1 MRKRKSAWGAPH
13 VPTEARWG
21 KRGIAL
27 FLSAAM
33 CLSMLPTMALADNNT
48 AATTDEYGFD
58 LSTPSGFNAN
68 DGNQPFG
75 NGAGIKGN
83 LNPTKEISIM
93 ESRGDSY
100 SSRVY
105 DFDES
110 SILKGSSGGVFSS
123 SDHYA
128 GLDGTKFSTASAMS
142 NTINKGEGSPYRYVS
157 AAAFERTG
165 TGREST
171 VAYWGATRGS
181 GNNDYRMQLNV
192 FEKNSGSFNSSSI
205 KYGGSDADGAY
216 SWMSKLNGYNAEGY
230 TAIAASDFD
239 GNGKETVVFYDPAKG
254 NLKLKSND
262 GYYSGASDVLN
273 IGNNETLKK
282 YFGKTLNEIQALGGT
297 DLQHIA
303 ENTAMVQ
310 LEAADL
316 DGKADNKN
324 ELIVTVSL
332 GNLYNESGITERGS
346 VVMVLSKNGNGSWK
360 TVWSYQFSHVYA
372 ADQPTNE
379 YDAGWHLRAAASR
392 AEDIDNDGAM
402 EIVTA
407 GVGADDNG
415 NDDNFHDEGYFAVIT
430 RYTGN
435 SYKVDTSEQ
444 THDDKTVS
452 CQSGFY
458 VKQDGDNNDQWV
470 GTNGEDLWY
479 LNPCSLGI
487 VRFDGRDTVPYIVI
501 RGQIFKYN
509 NGKLDAA
516 QIETDG
522 VNNVLKDRKI
532 INQPIV
538 GNFDGNAAG
547 REQILFTLSSGDGK
561 AVNIGGY
568 YYKPSD
574 YKSDKATGDYQ
585 STGKGPN
592 VMNDTENGLRSCR
605 WGMNAWSIAEIAL
618 AAPDIDSDGI
628 IADYQG
634 KEYAF
639 NDPQVLAVMEAPPY
653 FEDIEYSNA
662 GETAISF
669 SKGSGSSTGTSTA
682 NRIGTYVSFSQDF
695 SVGGIVDLGGFEFE
709 TAFEAEWNNS
719 IEIEQSFTM
728 TNSFSAEQAES
739 AVVLICIPVTIY
751 HYNTT
756 SADGSKSTMDI
767 TVADAPTYKTIPLSE
782 YNAAAA
788 QRGDPEIGSDI
799 IASTAGQPSTYRSTT
814 TGLKNAVTTSKGT
827 NGGWFATESGE
838 SSKSQSVAFETSQ
851 TTTKELTFNI
861 DAKGGGGLGGF
872 KFGLSGGSSSGSSA
886 NSISTEGIERSGT
899 VHDLPSGTT
908 GYSFQWQF
916 VGWETTLTTGG
927 LSYNVPVLSYLVANV
942 KQPPSKP
949 QNLEA
954 TEVTTNSVT
963 LEWESGFTTAAQYQ
977 VYRYM
982 PNNTSG
988 TKYALLGTVSGLAA
1002 DKDGKYMLTDTK
1014 VQPSTQ
1020 YQYVLKSVGTDGTST
1035 DYTEPLAVTTL
1046 ATGDKP
1052 NITKQP
1058 VNTSVRPG
1066 TDAVF
1071 TISATPTGG
1080 AGSVTYRWQSR
1091 TDGGRWTDLNRDTP
1105 TLTIEKPAKSM
1116 SGTEY
1121 RCIVSQTDLSTEK
1134 SSVVYSNTVTLTVG
1148 KADST
1153 TVLKTSGTGGSATHE
1168 TTAGETKKTVTA
1180 QYNISGKTYQKY
1192 DNAYTGDKH
1201 IESGVYGASDSTGY
1215 HYYEMTPSDLQ
1226 GPNADGVYTGTVS
1239 ATPTA
1244 LTAAADRV
1252 TLNGTAY
1259 EIGTNGFRKT
1269 QQTETINGAEYKV
1282 YTATGVAESAGTQ
1295 ETLTLYCKDGKY
1307 YRKNSDGT
1315 TIKMQAA
1322 DTISDTDTNTY
1333 HTDSLTPVYVTENG
1347 YTVLTYTTEGENP
1360 TTLTIYELNGTYYS
1374 ESNGTYTSLPLVTG
1388 LYQNTDG
1395 KLFKPGAAVTTEVKT
1410 TGNKTQVPG
1419 DEVTLTA
1426 TVNVKDGSAANNG
1439 TVTFEITNTTTGSVV
1454 RYPVSKTSGNS
1465 PVKCKWTPSEA
1476 GVYSIVA
1483 IFGGNS
1489 ETNGSRSGAVT
1500 YYAKAADDLYEISVS
1515 DCTYGDTISPSLK
1528 SVTINNGSG
1537 SASGADKSVTYAA
1550 YKDGS
1555 STAVENLESG
1565 KTLVPGTYR
1574 ITATADNKV
1583 LASKYITVSKK
1594 PITITAPTEKDGSI
1608 TFTDKDGNAGF
1619 VNDDDY
1625 KSLFKTE
1632 GMPTDNTAGVYN
1644 VSVVY
1649 DESISNFAD
1658 TQAEF
1663 FSKYTPTLKNSMV
1676 VVQADTYK
1684 VTYSNGNNGTLKGY
1698 QGDYST
1704 SFNSGANIAS
1714 GSNVIFAA
1722 TPAENYQV
1730 WKWTVKSDGQEL
1742 TKGSDYTLS
1751 DDNKTLTVSSL
1762 QKNLDVHVAFSNQFY
1777 TVSAQSDTYGS
1788 VTATANGNPLAATSV
1803 LSGTEV
1809 TFTAAPNTGYVVK
1822 QWTVTRDNGTPEIQ
1836 KNTDGTVFSGK
1847 ELKLTIT
1854 ANTEVNVTFEQT
1866 AQFTVYYSAVEQENT
1881 NKSVA
1886 LNFET
1891 IGLTDGK
1898 GEKGSTVTLT
1908 AKPSSAM
1915 GIAGWQYKT
1924 SESDTWINSSVTG
1937 LSYTIRNLQSNIWVR
1952 VLVNDSAAPTKV
1964 HFGIVD
1970 GKGNTVADGGT
1981 LTAKYAANGTEI
1993 KNDANGANC
2002 TTYST
2007 ITFTYEEP
2015 TAYEVVSWKVNGNA
2029 VKADRNGKTVTYT
2042 IDSLTTETTVNVVVR
2057 PKPTVAITPPI
2068 NDTIKVDYTLKGE
2081 TVTPKD
2087 GKYVY
2092 SGTLATVTAA
2102 PKDNNYVATDVKA
2115 VWTKGEQTGS
2125 SGTPNTG
2132 KVNGVQTLTVAEI
2145 NADTTFSAVF
2155 VEKPVVTIGT
2165 VMGGTV
2171 EVKGTADGT
2180 DGTLKAT
2187 VTRKGMS
2194 AYAVT
2199 DSKDGKLTVYRDSVV
2214 TFTAEPNTGYKTG
2227 VWQLNGKKQDSQ
2239 PELTITND
2247 IVNTTQ
2253 KVEVQFDPLG
2263 DKVTYGF
2270 QEGSVA
2276 ADKHNATLSAAFTPN
2291 IGPATDFT
2299 SGNTP
2304 NGDGSITFTVSG
2316 LDNGYKVEGWYVD
2329 GNKQSG
2335 ETGTTFTHKVTHNIG
2350 MDVQVKIVRKSYT
2363 VNFSAKNGTV
2373 TAQANNAPLAT
2384 GNSVVGDTSV
2394 TFTAMPQSATGYTF
2408 DGWTVNG
2415 EKSEETDATLT
2426 LNITENTTVSAAYTL
2441 NTVSYAVNYG
2451 VISDSEDTANGM
2463 LTAKNGTKTFDSG
2476 AKQPAGSTIVFTAQP
2491 KDGYQIKGWYTAADG
2506 TTEIADTASEQNSY
2520 TITNLTDEATVYVAF
2535 EPIPTYEI
2543 TISTTGLGHVTAT
2556 VNGTAA
2562 DITDGKLT
2570 VSRHANVVL
2579 TAVPNENQYLT
2590 GWTLDTE
2597 DKGNSSLSLELNDV
2611 TKGHIVKAAFAA
2623 SQLVTLK
2630 TICNA
2635 NGTLTAQAGYGDTL
2649 ETVDASSES
2658 GIQVEKGKKVVLTV
2672 VPTTGYMVKMWTV
2685 NGTVQDN
2692 LSNTLTIGNLS
2703 ENTEVEVAFEPL
2715 VLHSVPQSGTGY
2727 TVTVVEK
2734 IPNDYG
2740 NENQIRER
2748 GTITFTVSPE
2758 SGKYLTA
2765 LKVNGTNCLA
2775 AISNDGN
2782 ENKLTVV
2789 DNQNGSCTI
2798 TIANVTNSIALE
2810 ATSMQFRTEKTELTV
2825 PEVLK
2830 KKYADTDALKT
2841 ALQIAL
2847 RTQVDKVNASVPA
2860 TNIQYYDIK
2869 LQYTT
2874 DGGETWIDAT
2884 QEHFPASG
2892 ITVTIPYSELKSGLD
2907 SSYTY
2912 TVIHMFTTDMKGHTI
2927 GDTESITPTN
2937 GEDGI
2942 SFTVNSLS
2950 PFAIGWYKNTAPMPG
2965 GGGGGGGAVAP
2976 TTYDIVIPSALA
2988 NIVKADKTKA
2998 AAGDTVTLTVSDEG
3012 TLTVTDSNGKSVAL
3026 TDLGSGKYTFKM
3038 PSSKVNVAF
3047 AASGETKPCDGGKD
3061 CPSAPFKDVD
3071 TGKWYHVSIDYVLTH
3086 SIMNGVSGTSFAPN
3100 SNLTRGM
3107 LVQILFNLEG
3117 KPQSASASFSDV
3129 KADAWYAKAVGWA
3142 AANKVVTGYADG
3154 TFRPNA
3160 AVTREQAAA
3169 ILYRYAQSKGID
3181 VSVGEDTNILSY
3193 ADALQASE
3201 YAIPALQ
3208 WAVGA
3213 GVLNGKSGN
3222 LLAPTGTATRA
3233 EIAAIMQRWCE
3244 KIVQK

>member
-1 MRKRKSAWGAPH
+1 M
-13 VPTEARWG
+13 
-21 KRGIAL
+21 
-27 FLSAAM
+27 
-33 CLSMLPTMALADNNT
+33 
-48 AATTDEYGFD
+48 
-58 LSTPSGFNAN
+58 
-68 DGNQPFG
+68 
-75 NGAGIKGN
+75 
-83 LNPTKEISIM
+83 TKAIS
-93 ESRGDSY
+93 
-100 SSRVY
+100 
-105 DFDES
+105 
-110 SILKGSSGGVFSS
+110 L
-123 SDHYA
+123 
-128 GLDGTKFSTASAMS
+128 
-142 NTINKGEGSPYRYVS
+142 
-157 AAAFERTG
+157 
-165 TGREST
+165 
-171 VAYWGATRGS
+171 
-181 GNNDYRMQLNV
+181 
-192 FEKNSGSFNSSSI
+192 
-205 KYGGSDADGAY
+205 
-216 SWMSKLNGYNAEGY
+216 
-230 TAIAASDFD
+230 
-239 GNGKETVVFYDPAKG
+239 
-254 NLKLKSND
+254 
-262 GYYSGASDVLN
+262 
-273 IGNNETLKK
+273 
-282 YFGKTLNEIQALGGT
+282 
-297 DLQHIA
+297 
-303 ENTAMVQ
+303 
-310 LEAADL
+310 
-316 DGKADNKN
+316 
-324 ELIVTVSL
+324 
-332 GNLYNESGITERGS
+332 
-346 VVMVLSKNGNGSWK
+346 
-360 TVWSYQFSHVYA
+360 
-372 ADQPTNE
+372 
-379 YDAGWHLRAAASR
+379 
-392 AEDIDNDGAM
+392 
-402 EIVTA
+402 
-407 GVGADDNG
+407 
-415 NDDNFHDEGYFAVIT
+415 T

-458 VKQDGDNNDQWV
+458 VKQDGDNNTNWV
-470 GTNGEDLWY
+470 GEQSSY
-479 LNPCSLGI
+479 LQYMNPCSLGI
-487 VRFDGRDTVPYIVI
+487 VRFDGRGTVPYIVI

-509 NGKLDAA
+509 NGTLEAA

-522 VNNVLKDRKI
+522 LNNVLKDRTI

-574 YKSDKATGDYQ
+574 YDSNKATGSYQ
-585 STGKGPN
+585 STGKGKN

-628 IADYQG
+628 IADYTG

-653 FEDIEYSNA
+653 FEDIEYNNA

-728 TNSFSAEQAES
+728 TNSFSTEQAES
-739 AVVLICIPVTIY
+739 AVVLICIPVTIH

-756 SADGSKSTMDI
+756 SADGSRSTMDI

-788 QRGDPEIGSDI
+788 QRGDPKIGSDI

-838 SSKSQSVAFETSQ
+838 SSKSQSVEFETSQ

-886 NSISTEGIERSGT
+886 SSISTEGIERSGT
-899 VHDLPSGTT
+899 VHDLPTGTT

-954 TEVTTNSVT
+954 KEVTTNSVT

-1002 DKDGKYMLTDTK
+1002 DKDGKYTLTDTK

-1035 DYTEPLAVTTL
+1035 NYTEPLAVTTL

-1134 SSVVYSNTVTLTVG
+1134 SSVVYSDTVALTVG

-1153 TVLKTSGTGGSATHE
+1153 TVLETSGTGGNATHE
-1168 TTAGETKKTVTA
+1168 TAAGETTKTVTA

-1226 GPNADGVYTGTVS
+1226 GPNANGVYTGTFS
-1239 ATPTA
+1239 GTLTA

-1259 EIGTNGFRKT
+1259 EIGNTGFKRT
-1269 QQTETINGAEYKV
+1269 QETEEINGESYTV
-1282 YTATGVAESAGTQ
+1282 YTASGVAEPAGTQ

-1307 YRKNSDGT
+1307 YRKDSNGNPVEMTGKT
-1315 TIKMQAA
+1315 TI
-1322 DTISDTDTNTY
+1322 DGEVTNTY
-1333 HTDSLTPVYVTENG
+1333 RTDSLTPVYVTENG
-1347 YTVLTYTTEGENP
+1347 YTVLTYTPTAEGE
-1360 TTLTIYELNGTYYS
+1360 TELKIYELNGAYYS
-1374 ESNGTYTSLPLVTG
+1374 KNESTYTSLSLVTG

-1395 KLFKPGAAVTTEVKT
+1395 KLFKPGAAATTQITVSGSKKQVT
-1410 TGNKTQVPG
+1410 G
-1419 DEVTLTA
+1419 DTVTLTA
-1426 TVNVKDGSAANNG
+1426 AVSVEDSGAANNG

-1454 RYPVSKTSGNS
+1454 RYPVSKSSGNS

-1500 YYAKAADDLYEISVS
+1500 YYAKAADDLYEISIS

-1550 YKDGS
+1550 YNDGS

-1594 PITITAPTEKDGSI
+1594 PITVTAPDTRDGTI
-1608 TFTDKDGNAGF
+1608 KFENF
-1619 VNDDDY
+1619 VNDDNY
-1625 KSLFKTE
+1625 ANLFKTE
-1632 GMPTDNTAGVYN
+1632 GMPTDKTAGVYN

-1649 DESISNFAD
+1649 NEPESGNKTDFVNK
-1658 TQAEF
+1658 QAEF
-1663 FSKYTPTLKNSMV
+1663 LSKYTPTLKSSMV
-1676 VVQADTYK
+1676 LVLADTYTE
-1684 VTYSNGNNGTLKGY
+1684 TYSNGNNGTLQGY
-1698 QGDYST
+1698 QGGYST
-1704 SFNSGANIAS
+1704 SFKSGAEIAS

-1722 TPAENYQV
+1722 EPAKNYQV
-1730 WKWTVKSDGQEL
+1730 WKWTVKSDGQDL

-1777 TVSAQSDTYGS
+1777 TVSAQSGENGS
-1788 VTATANGNPLAATSV
+1788 VAAAVNGNPLAATSV

-1809 TFTAAPNTGYVVK
+1809 TFTAAPKKDYVVK

-1891 IGLTDGK
+1891 TGLTDGK
-1898 GEKGSTVTLT
+1898 GEKGSAVTLT

-1924 SESDTWINSSVTG
+1924 SESGTWTDSSVTG
-1937 LSYTIRNLQSNIWVR
+1937 LRYTIRNLQSNIWVR
-1952 VLVNDSAAPTKV
+1952 ALVNDSATPTEV
-1964 HFGIVD
+1964 NFGIVD
-1970 GKGNTVADGGT
+1970 ESGKAVAGGGK
-1981 LTAKYAANGTEI
+1981 LTAKYTANGTEI
-1993 KNDANGANC
+1993 TTGANC
-2002 TTYST
+2002 TTYSS

-2015 TAYEVVSWKVNGNA
+2015 TAYEVVNWTINGTE
-2029 VKADRNGKTVTYT
+2029 VKADRNGKIFTYT
-2042 IDSLTTETTVNVVVR
+2042 IDSLTTPTTVNMVVR
-2057 PKPTVAITPPI
+2057 AKPTVAITQPE
-2068 NDTIKVDYTLKGE
+2068 NGTISVAYTLNGK
-2081 TVTPKD
+2081 TVTPEEEN
-2087 GKYVY
+2087 GKQYVY
-2092 SGTLATVTAA
+2092 SGTKATVTAK
-2102 PKDNNYVATDVKA
+2102 PQDNNYVATDVKA

-2132 KVNGVQTLTVAEI
+2132 KANGVQQVEKVEI
-2145 NADTTFSAVF
+2145 NADTTFSATF
-2155 VEKPVVTIGT
+2155 AEKPVVTIGT
-2165 VMGGTV
+2165 VTGDTVAVKGTVNGKADTALTSGTHVDFGTDLIVTATQESGYVVGTINGSAVNEDKANGAKDKTLEKVGENTEITATFLAKPKVTISTATGGTV
-2171 EVKGTADGT
+2171 EVKGTVDGTEKTLTTGNYVDFGTSLKVTLTPDKGYEVGMMDGVLPAYTDGTGTTTDNKSYAIRNVQNDPTITPVWSAIPTTMVNWSVIDKTPDTNGGT

-2199 DSKDGKLTVYRDSVV
+2199 DSKDGTLTVYRDSVV
-2214 TFTAEPNTGYKTG
+2214 TFTATPNTGYKTG

-2239 PELTITND
+2239 PELTITNN

-2263 DKVTYGF
+2263 NQVTYGF
-2270 QEGSVA
+2270 KKGSAV

-2363 VNFSAKNGTV
+2363 VNFSATNGTV
-2373 TAQANNAPLAT
+2373 TAAAGGTTLAN
-2384 GNSVVGDTSV
+2384 GDSVVGDTSV

-2426 LNITENTTVSAAYTL
+2426 LNITENTMVSAAYTL

-2451 VISDSEDTANGM
+2451 VTSENGT

-2491 KDGYQIKGWYTAADG
+2491 KDGYQVKGWYTAADG
-2506 TTEIADTASEQNSY
+2506 TTEIADTASEQNRY

-2543 TISTTGLGHVTAT
+2543 TISTTGFGHVTAT
-2556 VNGTAA
+2556 VNGTETE
-2562 DITDGKLT
+2562 ITDGKLT

-2579 TAVPNENQYLT
+2579 TAVPDANQYLT

-2611 TKGHIVKAAFAA
+2611 TTGHTVKADFAA

-2658 GIQVEKGKKVVLTV
+2658 GIQVEKGKKVVLRVT
-2672 VPTTGYMVKMWTV
+2672 PKTDYMVEKWTV
-2685 NGTVQDN
+2685 NGTVQNN
-2692 LSNTLTIGNLS
+2692 LSNTLTIENLS
-2703 ENTEVEVAFEPL
+2703 ENTTVEVAFELL

-2727 TVTVVEK
+2727 TISDVKKT
-2734 IPNDYG
+2734 PNDYG
-2740 NENQIRER
+2740 TENQIRER

-2765 LKVNGTNCLA
+2765 LKVNDKDCLTE
-2775 AISNDGN
+2775 IRNDGN

-2789 DNQNGSCTI
+2789 NNQNGSYTI
-2798 TIANVTNSIALE
+2798 TIANVTNNIALE

-2860 TNIQYYDIK
+2860 ANIQYYDIK

-2884 QEHFPASG
+2884 KEHFPANG

-2912 TVIHMFTTDMKGHTI
+2912 TVIHMFTTDMNGHEI
-2927 GDTESITPTN
+2927 GKTESITPVN
-2937 GEDGI
+2937 GTDGI
-2942 SFTVNSLS
+2942 SFTVSSLS
-2950 PFAIGWYKNTAPMPG
+2950 PFAIGWYKNTAPAP
-2965 GGGGGGGAVAP
+2965 GGGGAVAP

-2988 NIVKADKTKA
+2988 NIIKADKTKA
-2998 AAGDTVTLTVSDEG
+2998 AAGDTVTLTVSGEG
-3012 TLTVTDSNGKSVAL
+3012 TLTVTDANGKSVAL
-3026 TDLGSGKYTFKM
+3026 TDLGSGKYAFKM

-3117 KPQSASASFSDV
+3117 KPQSASTSFSDV

-3201 YAIPALQ
+3201 YAISALQ

-3233 EIAAIMQRWCE
+3233 EIAVIMQRWCE

>member
-1 MRKRKSAWGAPH
+1 M
-13 VPTEARWG
+13 
-21 KRGIAL
+21 
-27 FLSAAM
+27 
-33 CLSMLPTMALADNNT
+33 
-48 AATTDEYGFD
+48 
-58 LSTPSGFNAN
+58 
-68 DGNQPFG
+68 
-75 NGAGIKGN
+75 
-83 LNPTKEISIM
+83 
-93 ESRGDSY
+93 
-100 SSRVY
+100 
-105 DFDES
+105 
-110 SILKGSSGGVFSS
+110 
-123 SDHYA
+123 
-128 GLDGTKFSTASAMS
+128 
-142 NTINKGEGSPYRYVS
+142 
-157 AAAFERTG
+157 
-165 TGREST
+165 
-171 VAYWGATRGS
+171 
-181 GNNDYRMQLNV
+181 
-192 FEKNSGSFNSSSI
+192 
-205 KYGGSDADGAY
+205 
-216 SWMSKLNGYNAEGY
+216 
-230 TAIAASDFD
+230 
-239 GNGKETVVFYDPAKG
+239 
-254 NLKLKSND
+254 
-262 GYYSGASDVLN
+262 
-273 IGNNETLKK
+273 
-282 YFGKTLNEIQALGGT
+282 
-297 DLQHIA
+297 
-303 ENTAMVQ
+303 
-310 LEAADL
+310 
-316 DGKADNKN
+316 
-324 ELIVTVSL
+324 
-332 GNLYNESGITERGS
+332 
-346 VVMVLSKNGNGSWK
+346 
-360 TVWSYQFSHVYA
+360 
-372 ADQPTNE
+372 
-379 YDAGWHLRAAASR
+379 
-392 AEDIDNDGAM
+392 
-402 EIVTA
+402 
-407 GVGADDNG
+407 
-415 NDDNFHDEGYFAVIT
+415 
-430 RYTGN
+430 
-435 SYKVDTSEQ
+435 
-444 THDDKTVS
+444 
-452 CQSGFY
+452 
-458 VKQDGDNNDQWV
+458 
-470 GTNGEDLWY
+470 
-479 LNPCSLGI
+479 
-487 VRFDGRDTVPYIVI
+487 
-501 RGQIFKYN
+501 
-509 NGKLDAA
+509 
-516 QIETDG
+516 
-522 VNNVLKDRKI
+522 
-532 INQPIV
+532 
-538 GNFDGNAAG
+538 
-547 REQILFTLSSGDGK
+547 
-561 AVNIGGY
+561 
-568 YYKPSD
+568 
-574 YKSDKATGDYQ
+574 
-585 STGKGPN
+585 
-592 VMNDTENGLRSCR
+592 
-605 WGMNAWSIAEIAL
+605 
-618 AAPDIDSDGI
+618 
-628 IADYQG
+628 
-634 KEYAF
+634 
-639 NDPQVLAVMEAPPY
+639 
-653 FEDIEYSNA
+653 
-662 GETAISF
+662 
-669 SKGSGSSTGTSTA
+669 
-682 NRIGTYVSFSQDF
+682 
-695 SVGGIVDLGGFEFE
+695 
-709 TAFEAEWNNS
+709 
-719 IEIEQSFTM
+719 
-728 TNSFSAEQAES
+728 
-739 AVVLICIPVTIY
+739 
-751 HYNTT
+751 
-756 SADGSKSTMDI
+756 
-767 TVADAPTYKTIPLSE
+767 
-782 YNAAAA
+782 
-788 QRGDPEIGSDI
+788 
-799 IASTAGQPSTYRSTT
+799 
-814 TGLKNAVTTSKGT
+814 
-827 NGGWFATESGE
+827 
-838 SSKSQSVAFETSQ
+838 
-851 TTTKELTFNI
+851 
-861 DAKGGGGLGGF
+861 
-872 KFGLSGGSSSGSSA
+872 
-886 NSISTEGIERSGT
+886 
-899 VHDLPSGTT
+899 
-908 GYSFQWQF
+908 
-916 VGWETTLTTGG
+916 
-927 LSYNVPVLSYLVANV
+927 LSYLVANV

-954 TEVTTNSVT
+954 KEVTTNSVT

-1035 DYTEPLAVTTL
+1035 DYTEPLVVTTP
-1046 ATGDKP
+1046 ATGDKL

-1105 TLTIEKPAKSM
+1105 TLTIQKPAKSM

-1134 SSVVYSNTVTLTVG
+1134 SSVVYSNTVKLTVG
-1148 KADST
+1148 KAGSET
-1153 TVLKTSGTGGSATHE
+1153 ALETSRTGGNATYE

-1201 IESGVYGASDSTGY
+1201 MESGVYGASDSTGY
-1215 HYYEMTPSDLQ
+1215 HYYEMTPKLNPETPS
-1226 GPNADGVYTGTVS
+1226 NDGVYTGTVD
-1239 ATPTA
+1239 TTEE
-1244 LTAAADRV
+1244 LKAAADRI
-1252 TLNGTAY
+1252 TLEGTAY
-1259 EIGTNGFRKT
+1259 EIGSSGFQKT
-1269 QQTETINGAEYKV
+1269 LKAVKIGEGEKTYTV
-1282 YTATGVAESAGTQ
+1282 YTAIGVADKAGTQ
-1295 ETLTLYCKDGKY
+1295 ETLPLYRTGDDYFYQKSDNSLVKMEGK
-1307 YRKNSDGT
+1307 
-1315 TIKMQAA
+1315 
-1322 DTISDTDTNTY
+1322 DTISDTAINTY
-1333 HTDSLTPVYVTENG
+1333 LKDSLTPVYVTEG
-1347 YTVLTYTTEGENP
+1347 DYTVLAYTPTGEANE
-1360 TTLTIYELNGTYYS
+1360 LKIYEQNGTYYS
-1374 ESNGTYTSLPLVTG
+1374 KDDNNTYTSLSLVTG

-1410 TGNKTQVPG
+1410 TGSKTQVPG
-1419 DEVTLTA
+1419 DPVTLTA
-1426 TVNVKDGSAANNG
+1426 AVSVEDSGAADNG

-1454 RYPVSKTSGNS
+1454 RYPVRKSSGNS
-1465 PVKCKWTPSEA
+1465 PVECKWTPSEA

-1537 SASGADKSVTYAA
+1537 SASGADKTVTYAA

-1555 STAVENLESG
+1555 SDKVAGWESG

-1574 ITATADNKV
+1574 ITATAEGKV

-1594 PITITAPTEKDGSI
+1594 PITITAPDTSDGAI
-1608 TFTDKDGNAGF
+1608 KFENF
-1619 VNDDDY
+1619 VNDDNY
-1625 KSLFKTE
+1625 ANLFKTE
-1632 GMPTDNTAGVYN
+1632 GMPTDKTAGVYN

-1649 DESISNFAD
+1649 NEPESGNKTDFVKK
-1658 TQAEF
+1658 QEEF
-1663 FSKYTPTLKNSMV
+1663 LSKYTPTLHNSMV
-1676 VVQADTYK
+1676 LVQADTYK
-1684 VTYSNGNNGTLKGY
+1684 VIYSNGNNGTLKGY
-1698 QGDYST
+1698 QGSYST
-1704 SFNSGANIAS
+1704 SFTSGANIAS

-1730 WKWTVKSDGQEL
+1730 WKWTVNGTEV
-1742 TKGSDYTLS
+1742 TGSTTDYTLS
-1751 DDNKTLTVSSL
+1751 ADKKTLTVSSL
-1762 QKNLDVHVAFSNQFY
+1762 QKNLDVKVEFSNQFY

-1788 VTATANGNPLAATSV
+1788 VTAAVNGNPLAATSV

-1809 TFTAAPNTGYVVK
+1809 TFTAAPKAGYVVK
-1822 QWTVTRDNGTPEIQ
+1822 QWTVKRGSGTAEIQ
-1836 KNTDGTVFSGK
+1836 KNADGTVFSGS

-1854 ANTEVNVTFEQT
+1854 ANTVVNVTFEQT
-1866 AQFTVYYSAVEQENT
+1866 AQFEVHYSAVDQEDT
-1881 NKSVA
+1881 NKEIA

-1891 IGLTDGK
+1891 TGLTDGK
-1898 GEKGSTVTLT
+1898 DEKGSAVTLT

-1924 SESDTWINSSVTG
+1924 AENGTWTDSSVTG

-1952 VLVNDSAAPTKV
+1952 ALVNDNAAATKV
-1964 HFGIVD
+1964 HFGIVSGD
-1970 GKGNTVADGGT
+1970 SGTGGGT
-1981 LTAKYAANGTEI
+1981 LTAKYT
-1993 KNDANGANC
+1993 ANGAEIQNNADC
-2002 TTYST
+2002 TTYSS

-2015 TAYEVVSWKVNGNA
+2015 TAYEVVGWKVNNEPVTA
-2029 VKADRNGKTVTYT
+2029 NRNGDSKTFTYT
-2042 IDSLTTETTVNVVVR
+2042 IDSLTTETTVNMVVR
-2057 PKPTVAITPPI
+2057 AKPIV
-2068 NDTIKVDYTLKGE
+2068 KVEQPTNGTTNNTLDVTYTLNGE
-2081 TVTPKD
+2081 TVKPETEN
-2087 GKYVY
+2087 GKQYVY
-2092 SGTLATVTAA
+2092 SGTTATVTAT
-2102 PKDNNYVATDVKA
+2102 PNTNYVVTDVKA
-2115 VWTKGEQTGS
+2115 DSGS
-2125 SGTPNTG
+2125 SISTTPNRD
-2132 KVNGVQTLTVAEI
+2132 KANGVQTLSSVTITA
-2145 NADTTFSAVF
+2145 NTTFSATF
-2155 VEKPVVTIGT
+2155 VEKPVVTIKPGENGSVEVKGT
-2165 VMGGTV
+2165 VNGKANTTLTSGTHVDFGTDLIVTATPESGYVVGTINDTAVNESKANGAKDKTLEKVGENTKITATFLAKPRVTITDVEHGTV
-2171 EVKGTADGT
+2171 EVKGTVDGTEKTLTTGNYVDFGTSLTVTLTPDKGYEVGTMDGVSPVYTDGTGTTTDNKSYTISGVDKNQTIKPAWSAIPTTTVNWSVIDKTPDTDGGT

-2187 VTRKGMS
+2187 VTRKDMS
-2194 AYAVT
+2194 DYAVT
-2199 DSKDGKLTVYRDSVV
+2199 DSKDGTLTVYRDSVV
-2214 TFTAEPNTGYKTG
+2214 TFTATPYTGYKIG
-2227 VWQLNGKKQDSQ
+2227 VWQLNGAKQDSQ
-2239 PELTITND
+2239 PELTITKD
-2247 IVNTTQ
+2247 TASPQT
-2253 KVEVQFDPLG
+2253 VEVQFDPLG
-2263 DKVTYGF
+2263 KQVTYGF
-2270 QEGSVA
+2270 QADSANA
-2276 ADKHNATLSAAFTPN
+2276 AAHKAQLTAQFKPN

-2329 GNKQSG
+2329 GSKQTG
-2335 ETGTTFTHKVTHNIG
+2335 ETGTTFTHKVTHNVG

-2363 VNFSAKNGTV
+2363 VDFSATNGTV
-2373 TAQANNAPLAT
+2373 TAQANKAPLAT
-2384 GNSVVGDTSV
+2384 GNSIVGDTSV

-2408 DGWTVNG
+2408 AGWTVNG
-2415 EKSEETDATLT
+2415 EKSEETSETLT
-2426 LNITENTTVSAAYTL
+2426 LPITKDTTVSVAYTL

-2451 VISDSEDTANGM
+2451 VTSENGT
-2463 LTAKNGTKTFDSG
+2463 LTATNGSKTFDSG

-2491 KDGYQIKGWYTAADG
+2491 KDGYQVKGWYTAAEGGSAIPD
-2506 TTEIADTASEQNSY
+2506 TTSEQNSY

-2535 EPIPTYEI
+2535 EPIPTYDI
-2543 TISTTGLGHVTAT
+2543 TLNTTGLGHITAT
-2556 VNGTAA
+2556 VNGKNT

-2570 VSRHANVVL
+2570 VSRHAKVVL

-2597 DKGNSSLSLELNDV
+2597 DKGNSSLSLELNNV
-2611 TKGHIVKAAFAA
+2611 TKGHTVKADFAA

-2649 ETVDASSES
+2649 ETIDASSES

-2685 NGTVQDN
+2685 NGTVQNN
-2692 LSNTLTIGNLS
+2692 LSNTLTIENLS

-2734 IPNDYG
+2734 TPNDYG

-2748 GTITFTVSPE
+2748 GTVTFTVSPE

-2765 LKVNGTNCLA
+2765 LKVNGTDCLA

-2789 DNQNGSCTI
+2789 NNQNGSYTI
-2798 TIANVTNSIALE
+2798 TVANVTNNIALE
-2810 ATSMQFRTEKTELTV
+2810 ATSLQFRTAKTELTV

-2830 KKYADTDALKT
+2830 EKYADTDALKT

-2860 TNIQYYDIK
+2860 ANIQYYDIK

-2884 QEHFPASG
+2884 QEHFPANG

-2950 PFAIGWYKNTAPMPG
+2950 PFAIGWYKNTAPAP
-2965 GGGGGGGAVAP
+2965 GGGGGAVTP

-2988 NIVKADKTKA
+2988 NIIKADKTKA
-2998 AAGDTVTLTVSDEG
+2998 AADDTVTLTVSGGG

-3086 SIMNGVSGTSFAPN
+3086 SMMNGVSGASFAPN

-3117 KPQSASASFSDV
+3117 KPQSASTSFSDV

-3181 VSVGEDTNILSY
+3181 VNVGEDTNILSY

>member
-1 MRKRKSAWGAPH
+1 M
-13 VPTEARWG
+13 T
-21 KRGIAL
+21 IT
-27 FLSAAM
+27 
-33 CLSMLPTMALADNNT
+33 SM
-48 AATTDEYGFD
+48 
-58 LSTPSGFNAN
+58 
-68 DGNQPFG
+68 
-75 NGAGIKGN
+75 
-83 LNPTKEISIM
+83 TKAIS
-93 ESRGDSY
+93 
-100 SSRVY
+100 
-105 DFDES
+105 
-110 SILKGSSGGVFSS
+110 L
-123 SDHYA
+123 
-128 GLDGTKFSTASAMS
+128 
-142 NTINKGEGSPYRYVS
+142 
-157 AAAFERTG
+157 
-165 TGREST
+165 
-171 VAYWGATRGS
+171 
-181 GNNDYRMQLNV
+181 
-192 FEKNSGSFNSSSI
+192 
-205 KYGGSDADGAY
+205 
-216 SWMSKLNGYNAEGY
+216 
-230 TAIAASDFD
+230 
-239 GNGKETVVFYDPAKG
+239 
-254 NLKLKSND
+254 
-262 GYYSGASDVLN
+262 
-273 IGNNETLKK
+273 
-282 YFGKTLNEIQALGGT
+282 
-297 DLQHIA
+297 
-303 ENTAMVQ
+303 
-310 LEAADL
+310 
-316 DGKADNKN
+316 
-324 ELIVTVSL
+324 
-332 GNLYNESGITERGS
+332 
-346 VVMVLSKNGNGSWK
+346 
-360 TVWSYQFSHVYA
+360 
-372 ADQPTNE
+372 
-379 YDAGWHLRAAASR
+379 
-392 AEDIDNDGAM
+392 
-402 EIVTA
+402 
-407 GVGADDNG
+407 
-415 NDDNFHDEGYFAVIT
+415 T

-458 VKQDGDNNDQWV
+458 VKQDGDNNTNWV
-470 GTNGEDLWY
+470 GEQSSY
-479 LNPCSLGI
+479 LQYMNPCSLGI
-487 VRFDGRDTVPYIVI
+487 VRFDGRGTVPYIVI

-509 NGKLDAA
+509 NGTLEAA

-522 VNNVLKDRKI
+522 LNNVLKDRTI

-574 YKSDKATGDYQ
+574 YDSNKATGSYQ
-585 STGKGPN
+585 STGKGKN

-628 IADYQG
+628 IADYTG

-653 FEDIEYSNA
+653 FEDIEYNNA

-728 TNSFSAEQAES
+728 TNSFSTEQAES
-739 AVVLICIPVTIY
+739 AVVLICIPVTIH

-756 SADGSKSTMDI
+756 SADGSRSTMDI

-788 QRGDPEIGSDI
+788 QRGDPKIGSDI

-838 SSKSQSVAFETSQ
+838 SSKSQSVEFETSQ

-886 NSISTEGIERSGT
+886 SSISTEGIERSGT
-899 VHDLPSGTT
+899 VHDLPTGTT

-954 TEVTTNSVT
+954 KEVTTNSVT

-1002 DKDGKYMLTDTK
+1002 DKDGKYTLTDTK

-1035 DYTEPLAVTTL
+1035 NYTEPLAVTTL

-1134 SSVVYSNTVTLTVG
+1134 SSVVYSDTVALTVG

-1153 TVLKTSGTGGSATHE
+1153 TVLETSGTGGNATHE
-1168 TTAGETKKTVTA
+1168 TAAGETTKTVTA

-1226 GPNADGVYTGTVS
+1226 GPNANGVYTGTFS
-1239 ATPTA
+1239 GTLTA

-1259 EIGTNGFRKT
+1259 EIGNTGFKRT
-1269 QQTETINGAEYKV
+1269 QETEEINGESYTV
-1282 YTATGVAESAGTQ
+1282 YTASGVAEPAGTQ

-1307 YRKNSDGT
+1307 YRKDSNGNPVEMTGKT
-1315 TIKMQAA
+1315 TI
-1322 DTISDTDTNTY
+1322 DGEVTNTY
-1333 HTDSLTPVYVTENG
+1333 RTDSLTPVYVTENG
-1347 YTVLTYTTEGENP
+1347 YTVLTYTPTAEGE
-1360 TTLTIYELNGTYYS
+1360 TELKIYELNGAYYS
-1374 ESNGTYTSLPLVTG
+1374 KNESTYTSLSLVTG

-1395 KLFKPGAAVTTEVKT
+1395 KLFKPGAAATTQITVSGSKKQVT
-1410 TGNKTQVPG
+1410 G
-1419 DEVTLTA
+1419 DTVTLTA
-1426 TVNVKDGSAANNG
+1426 AVSVEDSGAANNG

-1454 RYPVSKTSGNS
+1454 RYPVSKSSGNS

-1500 YYAKAADDLYEISVS
+1500 YYAKAADDLYEISIS

-1550 YKDGS
+1550 YNDGS

-1594 PITITAPTEKDGSI
+1594 PITVTAPDTRDGTI
-1608 TFTDKDGNAGF
+1608 KFENF
-1619 VNDDDY
+1619 VNDDNY
-1625 KSLFKTE
+1625 ANLFKTE
-1632 GMPTDNTAGVYN
+1632 GMPTDKTVGVYN

-1649 DESISNFAD
+1649 NEPESGNKTDFVNK
-1658 TQAEF
+1658 QAEF
-1663 FSKYTPTLKNSMV
+1663 LSKYTPTLKSSMV
-1676 VVQADTYK
+1676 LVLADTYT
-1684 VTYSNGNNGTLKGY
+1684 VTYSNGNNGTLQGY
-1698 QGDYST
+1698 QGGYST
-1704 SFNSGANIAS
+1704 SFKSGAEIAS

-1722 TPAENYQV
+1722 EPAKNYQV
-1730 WKWTVKSDGQEL
+1730 WKWTVKSDGQDL

-1777 TVSAQSDTYGS
+1777 TVSAQSGENGS
-1788 VTATANGNPLAATSV
+1788 VAAAVNGNPLAATSV

-1809 TFTAAPNTGYVVK
+1809 TFTAAPKKDYVVK

-1891 IGLTDGK
+1891 TGLTDGK
-1898 GEKGSTVTLT
+1898 GEKGSAVTLT

-1924 SESDTWINSSVTG
+1924 SESGTWTDSSVTG
-1937 LSYTIRNLQSNIWVR
+1937 LRYTIRNLQSNIWVR
-1952 VLVNDSAAPTKV
+1952 ALVNDSATPTEV
-1964 HFGIVD
+1964 NFGIVD
-1970 GKGNTVADGGT
+1970 ESGKAVAGGGK
-1981 LTAKYAANGTEI
+1981 LTAKYTANGTEI
-1993 KNDANGANC
+1993 TTGANC
-2002 TTYST
+2002 TTYSS

-2015 TAYEVVSWKVNGNA
+2015 TAYEVVNWTINGTE
-2029 VKADRNGKTVTYT
+2029 VKADRNGKIFTYT
-2042 IDSLTTETTVNVVVR
+2042 IDSLTTPTTVNMVVR
-2057 PKPTVAITPPI
+2057 AKPTVAITQPE
-2068 NDTIKVDYTLKGE
+2068 NGTISVAYTLNGK
-2081 TVTPKD
+2081 TVTPEEEN
-2087 GKYVY
+2087 GKQYVY
-2092 SGTLATVTAA
+2092 SGTKATVTAK
-2102 PKDNNYVATDVKA
+2102 PQDNNYVATDVKA

-2132 KVNGVQTLTVAEI
+2132 KANGVQQVEKVEI
-2145 NADTTFSAVF
+2145 NADTTFSATF
-2155 VEKPVVTIGT
+2155 AEKPVVTIGT
-2165 VMGGTV
+2165 VTGDTVAVKGTVNGKADTALTSGTHVDFGTDLIVTATPESGYVVGTINGSAVNEDKANGAKDKTLEKVGENTEITATFLAKPKVTISTATGGTV
-2171 EVKGTADGT
+2171 EVKGTVDGTEKTLTTGNYVDFGTSLKVTLTPDKGYEVGMMDGVLPAYTDGTGTTTDNKSYAIRNVQNDPTITPVWSAIPTTMVNWSVIDKTPDTNGGT

-2199 DSKDGKLTVYRDSVV
+2199 DSKDGTLTVYRDSVV
-2214 TFTAEPNTGYKTG
+2214 TFTATPNTGYKTG

-2239 PELTITND
+2239 PELTITNN

-2263 DKVTYGF
+2263 NQVTYGF
-2270 QEGSVA
+2270 KKGSAV

-2363 VNFSAKNGTV
+2363 VNFSATNGTV
-2373 TAQANNAPLAT
+2373 TAAAGGTTLAN
-2384 GNSVVGDTSV
+2384 GDSVVGDTSV

-2426 LNITENTTVSAAYTL
+2426 LNITENTMVSAAYTL

-2451 VISDSEDTANGM
+2451 VTSENGT

-2491 KDGYQIKGWYTAADG
+2491 KDGYQVKGWYTAADG
-2506 TTEIADTASEQNSY
+2506 TTEIADTASEQNRY

-2543 TISTTGLGHVTAT
+2543 TISTTGFGHVTAT
-2556 VNGTAA
+2556 VNGTETE
-2562 DITDGKLT
+2562 ITDGKLT

-2579 TAVPNENQYLT
+2579 TAVPDANQYLT

-2611 TKGHIVKAAFAA
+2611 TTGHTVKADFAA

-2658 GIQVEKGKKVVLTV
+2658 GIQVEKGKKVVLRVT
-2672 VPTTGYMVKMWTV
+2672 PKTDYMVEKWTV
-2685 NGTVQDN
+2685 NGTVQNN
-2692 LSNTLTIGNLS
+2692 LSNTLTIENLS
-2703 ENTEVEVAFEPL
+2703 ENTTVEVAFELL

-2727 TVTVVEK
+2727 TISDVKKT
-2734 IPNDYG
+2734 PNDYG
-2740 NENQIRER
+2740 TENQIRER

-2765 LKVNGTNCLA
+2765 LKVNDKDCLTE
-2775 AISNDGN
+2775 IRNDGN

-2789 DNQNGSCTI
+2789 NNQNGSYTI
-2798 TIANVTNSIALE
+2798 TIANVTNNIALE

-2860 TNIQYYDIK
+2860 ANIQYYDIK

-2884 QEHFPASG
+2884 KEHFPANG

-2912 TVIHMFTTDMKGHTI
+2912 TVIHMFTTDMNGHEI
-2927 GDTESITPTN
+2927 GKTESITPVN
-2937 GEDGI
+2937 GTDGI
-2942 SFTVNSLS
+2942 SFTVSSLS
-2950 PFAIGWYKNTAPMPG
+2950 PFAIGWYKNTAPAP
-2965 GGGGGGGAVAP
+2965 GGGGAVAP

-2998 AAGDTVTLTVSDEG
+2998 ATGDTVTLTVSGEG
-3012 TLTVTDSNGKSVAL
+3012 TLTVTDANGKSVAL
-3026 TDLGSGKYTFKM
+3026 TDLGSGKYAFKM

-3086 SIMNGVSGTSFAPN
+3086 SMMNGVSGTSFAPN

>member
-1 MRKRKSAWGAPH
+1 M
-13 VPTEARWG
+13 T
-21 KRGIAL
+21 IT
-27 FLSAAM
+27 
-33 CLSMLPTMALADNNT
+33 SM
-48 AATTDEYGFD
+48 
-58 LSTPSGFNAN
+58 
-68 DGNQPFG
+68 
-75 NGAGIKGN
+75 
-83 LNPTKEISIM
+83 TKAIS
-93 ESRGDSY
+93 
-100 SSRVY
+100 
-105 DFDES
+105 
-110 SILKGSSGGVFSS
+110 L
-123 SDHYA
+123 
-128 GLDGTKFSTASAMS
+128 
-142 NTINKGEGSPYRYVS
+142 
-157 AAAFERTG
+157 
-165 TGREST
+165 
-171 VAYWGATRGS
+171 
-181 GNNDYRMQLNV
+181 
-192 FEKNSGSFNSSSI
+192 
-205 KYGGSDADGAY
+205 
-216 SWMSKLNGYNAEGY
+216 
-230 TAIAASDFD
+230 
-239 GNGKETVVFYDPAKG
+239 
-254 NLKLKSND
+254 
-262 GYYSGASDVLN
+262 
-273 IGNNETLKK
+273 
-282 YFGKTLNEIQALGGT
+282 
-297 DLQHIA
+297 
-303 ENTAMVQ
+303 
-310 LEAADL
+310 
-316 DGKADNKN
+316 
-324 ELIVTVSL
+324 
-332 GNLYNESGITERGS
+332 
-346 VVMVLSKNGNGSWK
+346 
-360 TVWSYQFSHVYA
+360 
-372 ADQPTNE
+372 
-379 YDAGWHLRAAASR
+379 
-392 AEDIDNDGAM
+392 
-402 EIVTA
+402 
-407 GVGADDNG
+407 
-415 NDDNFHDEGYFAVIT
+415 T

-458 VKQDGDNNDQWV
+458 VKQDGDNNTNWV
-470 GTNGEDLWY
+470 GEQSSY
-479 LNPCSLGI
+479 LQYMNPCSLGI
-487 VRFDGRDTVPYIVI
+487 VRFDGRGTVPYIVI

-509 NGKLDAA
+509 NGTLEAA

-522 VNNVLKDRKI
+522 LNNVLKDRTI

-574 YKSDKATGDYQ
+574 YDSNKATGSYQ
-585 STGKGPN
+585 STGKGKN

-628 IADYQG
+628 IADYTG

-653 FEDIEYSNA
+653 FEDIEYNNA

-728 TNSFSAEQAES
+728 TNSFSTEQAES
-739 AVVLICIPVTIY
+739 AVVLICIPVTIH

-756 SADGSKSTMDI
+756 SADGSRSTMDI

-788 QRGDPEIGSDI
+788 QRGDPKIGSDI

-838 SSKSQSVAFETSQ
+838 SSKSQSVEFETSQ

-886 NSISTEGIERSGT
+886 SSISTEGIERSGT
-899 VHDLPSGTT
+899 VHDLPTGTT

-954 TEVTTNSVT
+954 KEVTTNSVT

-1002 DKDGKYMLTDTK
+1002 DKDGKYTLTDTK

-1035 DYTEPLAVTTL
+1035 NYTEPLAVTTL

-1134 SSVVYSNTVTLTVG
+1134 SSVVYSDTVALTVG

-1153 TVLKTSGTGGSATHE
+1153 TVLETSGTGGNATHE
-1168 TTAGETKKTVTA
+1168 TAAGETTKTVTA

-1226 GPNADGVYTGTVS
+1226 GPNANGVYTGTFS
-1239 ATPTA
+1239 GTLTA

-1259 EIGTNGFRKT
+1259 EIGNTGFKRT
-1269 QQTETINGAEYKV
+1269 QETEEINGESYTV
-1282 YTATGVAESAGTQ
+1282 YTASGVAEPAGTQ

-1307 YRKNSDGT
+1307 YRKDSNGNPVEMTGKT
-1315 TIKMQAA
+1315 TI
-1322 DTISDTDTNTY
+1322 DGEVTNTY
-1333 HTDSLTPVYVTENG
+1333 RTDSLTPVYVTENG
-1347 YTVLTYTTEGENP
+1347 YTVLTYTPTAEGE
-1360 TTLTIYELNGTYYS
+1360 TELKIYELNGAYYS
-1374 ESNGTYTSLPLVTG
+1374 KNESTYTSLSLVTG

-1395 KLFKPGAAVTTEVKT
+1395 KLFKPGAAATTQITVSGSKKQVT
-1410 TGNKTQVPG
+1410 G
-1419 DEVTLTA
+1419 DTVTLTA
-1426 TVNVKDGSAANNG
+1426 AVSVEDSGAANNG

-1454 RYPVSKTSGNS
+1454 RYPVSKSSGNS

-1500 YYAKAADDLYEISVS
+1500 YYAKAADDLYEISIS

-1550 YKDGS
+1550 YNDGS

-1594 PITITAPTEKDGSI
+1594 PITVTAPDTRDGTI
-1608 TFTDKDGNAGF
+1608 KFENF
-1619 VNDDDY
+1619 VNDDNY
-1625 KSLFKTE
+1625 ANLFKTE
-1632 GMPTDNTAGVYN
+1632 GMPTDKTAGVYN

-1649 DESISNFAD
+1649 NEPESGNKTDFVNK
-1658 TQAEF
+1658 QAEF
-1663 FSKYTPTLKNSMV
+1663 LSKYTPTLKSSMV
-1676 VVQADTYK
+1676 LVLADTYT
-1684 VTYSNGNNGTLKGY
+1684 VTYSNGNNGTLQGY
-1698 QGDYST
+1698 QGGYST
-1704 SFNSGANIAS
+1704 SFKSGAEIAS

-1722 TPAENYQV
+1722 EPAKNYQV
-1730 WKWTVKSDGQEL
+1730 WKWTVKSDGQDL

-1777 TVSAQSDTYGS
+1777 TVSAQSGENGS
-1788 VTATANGNPLAATSV
+1788 VAAAVNGNPLAATSV

-1809 TFTAAPNTGYVVK
+1809 TFTAAPKKDYVVK

-1891 IGLTDGK
+1891 TGLTDGK
-1898 GEKGSTVTLT
+1898 GEKGSAVTLT

-1924 SESDTWINSSVTG
+1924 SESGTWTDSSVTG
-1937 LSYTIRNLQSNIWVR
+1937 LRYTIRNLQSNIWVR
-1952 VLVNDSAAPTKV
+1952 ALVNDSATPTEV
-1964 HFGIVD
+1964 NFGIVD
-1970 GKGNTVADGGT
+1970 ESGKAVAGGGK
-1981 LTAKYAANGTEI
+1981 LTAKYTANGTEI
-1993 KNDANGANC
+1993 TTGANC
-2002 TTYST
+2002 TTYSS

-2015 TAYEVVSWKVNGNA
+2015 TAYEVVNWTINGTE
-2029 VKADRNGKTVTYT
+2029 VKADRNGKIFTYT
-2042 IDSLTTETTVNVVVR
+2042 IDSLTTPTTVNMVVR
-2057 PKPTVAITPPI
+2057 AKPTVAITQPE
-2068 NDTIKVDYTLKGE
+2068 NGTISVAYTLNGK
-2081 TVTPKD
+2081 TVTPEEEN
-2087 GKYVY
+2087 GKQYVY
-2092 SGTLATVTAA
+2092 SGTKATVTAK
-2102 PKDNNYVATDVKA
+2102 PQDNNYVATDVKA

-2132 KVNGVQTLTVAEI
+2132 KANGVQQVEKVEI
-2145 NADTTFSAVF
+2145 NADTTFSATF
-2155 VEKPVVTIGT
+2155 AEKPVVTIGT
-2165 VMGGTV
+2165 VTGDTVAVKGTVNGKADTALTSGTHVDFGTDLIVTATPESGYVVGTINGSAVNEDKANGAKDKTLEKVGENTEITATFLAKPKVTISTATGGTV
-2171 EVKGTADGT
+2171 EVKGTVDGTEKTLTTGNYVDFGTSLKVTLTPDKGYEVGMMDGVLPAYTDGTGTTTDNKSYAIRNVQNDPTITPVWSAIPTTMVNWSVIDKTPDTNGGT

-2199 DSKDGKLTVYRDSVV
+2199 DSKDGTLTVYRDSVV
-2214 TFTAEPNTGYKTG
+2214 TFTATPNTGYKTG

-2239 PELTITND
+2239 PELTITNN

-2263 DKVTYGF
+2263 NQVTYGF
-2270 QEGSVA
+2270 KKGSAV

-2363 VNFSAKNGTV
+2363 VNFSATNGTV
-2373 TAQANNAPLAT
+2373 TAAAGGTTLAN
-2384 GNSVVGDTSV
+2384 GDSVVGDTSV

-2426 LNITENTTVSAAYTL
+2426 LNITENTMVSAAYTL

-2451 VISDSEDTANGM
+2451 VTSENGT

-2491 KDGYQIKGWYTAADG
+2491 KDGYQVKGWYTAADG
-2506 TTEIADTASEQNSY
+2506 TTEIADTASEQNRY

-2543 TISTTGLGHVTAT
+2543 TISTTGFGHVTAT
-2556 VNGTAA
+2556 VNGTETE
-2562 DITDGKLT
+2562 ITDGKLT

-2579 TAVPNENQYLT
+2579 TAVPDANQYLT

-2611 TKGHIVKAAFAA
+2611 TTGHTVKADFAA

-2658 GIQVEKGKKVVLTV
+2658 GIQVEKGKKVVLRVT
-2672 VPTTGYMVKMWTV
+2672 PKTDYMVEKWTV
-2685 NGTVQDN
+2685 NGTVQNN
-2692 LSNTLTIGNLS
+2692 LSNTLTIENLS
-2703 ENTEVEVAFEPL
+2703 ENTTVEVAFELL

-2727 TVTVVEK
+2727 TISDVKKT
-2734 IPNDYG
+2734 PNDYG
-2740 NENQIRER
+2740 TENQIRER

-2765 LKVNGTNCLA
+2765 LKVNDKDCLTE
-2775 AISNDGN
+2775 IRNDGN

-2789 DNQNGSCTI
+2789 NNQNGSYTI
-2798 TIANVTNSIALE
+2798 TIANVTNNIALE

-2860 TNIQYYDIK
+2860 ANIQYYDIK

-2884 QEHFPASG
+2884 KEHFPANG

-2912 TVIHMFTTDMKGHTI
+2912 TVIHMFTTDMNGHEI
-2927 GDTESITPTN
+2927 GKTESITPVN
-2937 GEDGI
+2937 GTDGI
-2942 SFTVNSLS
+2942 SFTVSSLS
-2950 PFAIGWYKNTAPMPG
+2950 PFAIGWYKNTAPAP
-2965 GGGGGGGAVAP
+2965 GGGGAVAP

-2988 NIVKADKTKA
+2988 NIIKADKTKA
-2998 AAGDTVTLTVSDEG
+2998 AAGDTVTLTVSGEG
-3012 TLTVTDSNGKSVAL
+3012 TLTVTDANGKSVAL
-3026 TDLGSGKYTFKM
+3026 TDLGSGKYAFKM

-3117 KPQSASASFSDV
+3117 KPQSASTSFSDV

-3201 YAIPALQ
+3201 YAISALQ

-3233 EIAAIMQRWCE
+3233 EIAVIMQRWCE

>member
-13 VPTEARWG
+13 VPTETRWG

-33 CLSMLPTMALADNNT
+33 CLSMLPTMALAGNNT

-58 LSTPSGFNAN
+58 LSTPSSFHAN

-123 SDHYA
+123 TDHYA

-142 NTINKGEGSPYRYVS
+142 KKIEAPGGSPYRYVS
-157 AAAFERTG
+157 AAAFDRTG
-165 TGREST
+165 SGREST

-192 FEKNSGSFNSSSI
+192 FEGNSGSFNSSSV
-205 KYGGSDADGAY
+205 KYPGSDTSNAY
-216 SWMSKLNGYNAEGY
+216 SWMSKLNDYNAEGY
-230 TAIAASDFD
+230 TAIAAGDFD
-239 GNGKETVVFYDPAKG
+239 GNGKETVVFYAPAKG
-254 NLKLKSND
+254 NLMLKSND
-262 GYYSGASDVLN
+262 GYYQDGKDVLD
-273 IGNNETLKK
+273 IGNDETLKK
-282 YFGKTLNEIQALGGT
+282 YFGKTLNEIQTLGGT
-297 DLQHIA
+297 DLDKIA
-303 ENTAMVQ
+303 DNTAMVH

-316 DGKADNKN
+316 DSKADNKD
-324 ELIVTVSL
+324 ELIVTISL
-332 GNLYNESGITERGS
+332 GNLYGESGIKELGS
-346 VVMVLSKNGNGSWK
+346 VVMVLSKDSNSSWK

-392 AEDIDNDGAM
+392 AEDIDNDGAI

-407 GVGADDNG
+407 GVGADDND

-444 THDDKTVS
+444 THDKKTVS
-452 CQSGFY
+452 CQSGIY
-458 VKQDGDNNDQWV
+458 VKQNGDNNDQWV
-470 GTNGEDLWY
+470 GTNGSDLWY
-479 LNPCSLGI
+479 MNPCSLGI
-487 VRFDGRDTVPYIVI
+487 VRFDGRGTVPYIVI

-509 NGKLDAA
+509 NGTLEAA

-522 VNNVLKDRKI
+522 LNNVLKDRTI

-547 REQILFTLSSGDGK
+547 REQILFTVSSGDGG

-568 YYKPSD
+568 YYKPTD
-574 YKSDKATGDYQ
+574 YDSSKATGSYQ
-585 STGKGPN
+585 STGKGKN

-618 AAPDIDSDGI
+618 TAPDIDSDGI

-653 FEDIEYSNA
+653 FEDIEYNNA

-728 TNSFSAEQAES
+728 TNSFSTEQAES

-756 SADGSKSTMDI
+756 SADGSRSTMDI

-788 QRGDPEIGSDI
+788 QHGDPEIGSDI

-886 NSISTEGIERSGT
+886 SSISTEGIERSGT
-899 VHDLPSGTT
+899 VHDLPTGTT

-942 KQPPSKP
+942 KQPPSKS

-954 TEVTTNSVT
+954 KEVTTNSVT

-1002 DKDGKYMLTDTK
+1002 QEGKYTLTDTK

-1134 SSVVYSNTVTLTVG
+1134 SSVVYSDTVTLTVG
-1148 KADST
+1148 KADSET
-1153 TVLKTSGTGGSATHE
+1153 ELKTSGTGGSATHE
-1168 TTAGETKKTVTA
+1168 TTAGEAAKTVTA

-1201 IESGVYGASDSTGY
+1201 IESGVYGTSDSTGY

-1226 GPNADGVYTGTVS
+1226 GPNANGVYTGTFS
-1239 ATPTA
+1239 GTLTA

-1259 EIGTNGFRKT
+1259 EIGNTGFKRT
-1269 QQTETINGAEYKV
+1269 QETEEINGESYTV
-1282 YTATGVAESAGTQ
+1282 YTASGVADKAGTQ
-1295 ETLTLYCKDGKY
+1295 ETLTLYRKDGTY
-1307 YRKNSDGT
+1307 YRKDGDT
-1315 TIKMQAA
+1315 PVAMAGKT
-1322 DTISDTDTNTY
+1322 TISDTDTNTY
-1333 HTDSLTPVYVTENG
+1333 RTDSLTPVYVTENG
-1347 YTVLTYTTEGENP
+1347 YTVLTYTTESETP
-1360 TTLTIYELNGTYYS
+1360 TTLTIYELRGTYYS
-1374 ESNGTYTSLPLVTG
+1374 KNGDTYTSLSLVTG

-1454 RYPVSKTSGNS
+1454 RYPVSKSSGNS
-1465 PVKCKWTPSEA
+1465 PVECKWTPSEA

-1537 SASGADKSVTYAA
+1537 SASGADKTVTYAA

-1555 STAVENLESG
+1555 SAVTNWESG

-1574 ITATADNKV
+1574 ITAAAEGKV

-1594 PITITAPTEKDGSI
+1594 PITVTAPDTRDGTI
-1608 TFTDKDGNAGF
+1608 KFENF
-1619 VNDDDY
+1619 VNDDNY
-1625 KSLFKTE
+1625 ANLFKTE
-1632 GMPTDNTAGVYN
+1632 GMPTDKTAGVYN

-1649 DESISNFAD
+1649 NEPESGNKTDFVNK
-1658 TQAEF
+1658 QVEF
-1663 FSKYTPTLKNSMV
+1663 LSKYTPTLHNSMV
-1676 VVQADTYK
+1676 LVQADAYK
-1684 VTYSNGNNGTLKGY
+1684 VTYSNGNNGTLQGY
-1698 QGDYST
+1698 QGGYST
-1704 SFNSGANIAS
+1704 SFKSGAEIAS

-1730 WKWTVKSDGQEL
+1730 WKWTVKSDGQDL

-1762 QKNLDVHVAFSNQFY
+1762 QKNLDVHVEFSNQFY
-1777 TVSAQSDTYGS
+1777 TVSAQSGENGS
-1788 VTATANGNPLAATSV
+1788 VAAAVNGNPLAATSV

-1809 TFTAAPNTGYVVK
+1809 TFTAAPKAGYVVK
-1822 QWTVTRDNGTPEIQ
+1822 QWTVKRGSGTAEIQ
-1836 KNTDGTVFSGK
+1836 KNTDGTVFSGS

-1854 ANTEVNVTFEQT
+1854 ANTVVNVTFEQT
-1866 AQFTVYYSAVEQENT
+1866 AQFEVHYSAVDQEDT
-1881 NKSVA
+1881 NKEIA

-1891 IGLTDGK
+1891 TGLTDGK
-1898 GEKGSTVTLT
+1898 DEKGSAVTLT

-1924 SESDTWINSSVTG
+1924 AESGTWINSSVTG
-1937 LSYTIRNLQSNIWVR
+1937 LRYTIRNLQSNIWVR
-1952 VLVNDSAAPTKV
+1952 ALVNDNATPTV
-1964 HFGIVD
+1964 VNFGVVD
-1970 GKGNTVADGGT
+1970 ENGHTVEGGK
-1981 LTAKYAANGTEI
+1981 LTAKYTANGAEI
-1993 KNDANGANC
+1993 ATGANC
-2002 TTYST
+2002 TTYSS

-2015 TAYEVVSWKVNGNA
+2015 TAYEVVKWQVN
-2029 VKADRNGKTVTYT
+2029 KADVTAVRNGKTFTYT
-2042 IDSLTTETTVNVVVR
+2042 IDSLTTPTTVNMVVR
-2057 PKPTVAITPPI
+2057 AKPTVAITQPE
-2068 NDTIKVDYTLKGE
+2068 NGTISVAYTLIGK
-2081 TVTPKD
+2081 TVTPESGYVVGTINGSAVNEDKANGAKD
-2087 GKYVY
+2087 K
-2092 SGTLATVTAA
+2092 TLEKVGENTEITATFLAKPKVTISTAA
-2102 PKDNNYVATDVKA
+2102 
-2115 VWTKGEQTGS
+2115 
-2125 SGTPNTG
+2125 
-2132 KVNGVQTLTVAEI
+2132 
-2145 NADTTFSAVF
+2145 
-2155 VEKPVVTIGT
+2155 
-2165 VMGGTV
+2165 GGTV
-2171 EVKGTADGT
+2171 EVKGTEKTLTTGNYVDFGTSLTVTLTPDKDYEVGSMDGVTPAYTDGTGTTTDNKSYAISNVQNDQTITPVWSAIPTTTVNWSVIDKTPDTNGGT

-2199 DSKDGKLTVYRDSVV
+2199 DSKDGTLTVYRDSVV

-2263 DKVTYGF
+2263 KQVTYGF
-2270 QEGSVA
+2270 QADSADA
-2276 ADKHNATLSAAFTPN
+2276 AAHKAQLTAQFTPN

-2299 SGNTP
+2299 SGTTP

-2363 VNFSAKNGTV
+2363 VDFSATNGTV
-2373 TAQANNAPLAT
+2373 TATAGGMTLAN
-2384 GNSVVGDTSV
+2384 GDSVVGDTSV
-2394 TFTAMPQSATGYTF
+2394 TFTAAPQSATGYTF
-2408 DGWTVNG
+2408 AGWTVNG
-2415 EKSEETDATLT
+2415 EKSEETGETLT
-2426 LNITENTTVSAAYTL
+2426 LPITKDTTVSAAYTL
-2441 NTVSYAVNYG
+2441 NTVSYAANYG
-2451 VISDSEDTANGM
+2451 VISDSEDTANGT

-2476 AKQPAGSTIVFTAQP
+2476 AEQPAGSTIVFTAQP
-2491 KDGYQIKGWYTAADG
+2491 EDGYQVKGWYTAADG
-2506 TTEIADTASEQNSY
+2506 TTAITGTASEQNSY

-2535 EPIPTYEI
+2535 EPIPTYDI
-2543 TISTTGLGHVTAT
+2543 TISTTGFGHVTAA
-2556 VNGTAA
+2556 VNGTETE
-2562 DITDGKLT
+2562 ITDGKLT

-2579 TAVPNENQYLT
+2579 TAVPDENQYLT

-2597 DKGNSSLSLELNDV
+2597 DKGNSSLSLTLDNV
-2611 TKGHIVKAAFAA
+2611 TEGHAVAADFAA

-2649 ETVDASSES
+2649 ETIDASSES
-2658 GIQVEKGKKVVLTV
+2658 GIQVEKGKKVVLRVT
-2672 VPTTGYMVKMWTV
+2672 PKTDYMVEKWTV

-2692 LSNTLTIGNLS
+2692 LSNTLTIENLS

-2727 TVTVVEK
+2727 TISDVKKT
-2734 IPNDYG
+2734 PNDYG
-2740 NENQIRER
+2740 TENQIRER
-2748 GTITFTVSPE
+2748 GTVTFTVSPE

-2765 LKVNGTNCLA
+2765 LKVNDKDCLTE
-2775 AISNDGN
+2775 IRNDGN

-2789 DNQNGSCTI
+2789 NNQNGSYTI
-2798 TIANVTNSIALE
+2798 TVVNVTNNIALE

-2830 KKYADTDALKT
+2830 EKYHDTDALKT

-2884 QEHFPASG
+2884 KEHFPAGG

-2907 SSYTY
+2907 RNYTY
-2912 TVIHMFTTDMKGHTI
+2912 TVIHMFTTDMNGHKI
-2927 GDTESITPTN
+2927 GDTESIRPTR
-2937 GEDGI
+2937 GENGI

-2950 PFAIGWYKNTAPMPG
+2950 PFAIGWYKNTAPVA
-2965 GGGGGGGAVAP
+2965 AVAP
-2976 TTYDIVIPSALA
+2976 V
-2988 NIVKADKTKA
+2988 A
-2998 AAGDTVTLTVSDEG
+2998 AAVPPRRPLTISLSHLHWR
-3012 TLTVTDSNGKSVAL
+3012 T
-3026 TDLGSGKYTFKM
+3026 
-3038 PSSKVNVAF
+3038 SSRR
-3047 AASGETKPCDGGKD
+3047 
-3061 CPSAPFKDVD
+3061 
-3071 TGKWYHVSIDYVLTH
+3071 IRL
-3086 SIMNGVSGTSFAPN
+3086 
-3100 SNLTRGM
+3100 R
-3107 LVQILFNLEG
+3107 
-3117 KPQSASASFSDV
+3117 
-3129 KADAWYAKAVGWA
+3129 
-3142 AANKVVTGYADG
+3142 
-3154 TFRPNA
+3154 R
-3160 AVTREQAAA
+3160 RQA
-3169 ILYRYAQSKGID
+3169 
-3181 VSVGEDTNILSY
+3181 T
-3193 ADALQASE
+3193 
-3201 YAIPALQ
+3201 P
-3208 WAVGA
+3208 
-3213 GVLNGKSGN
+3213 
-3222 LLAPTGTATRA
+3222 
-3233 EIAAIMQRWCE
+3233 
-3244 KIVQK
+3244 

>member
-1 MRKRKSAWGAPH
+1 M
-13 VPTEARWG
+13 
-21 KRGIAL
+21 
-27 FLSAAM
+27 
-33 CLSMLPTMALADNNT
+33 
-48 AATTDEYGFD
+48 
-58 LSTPSGFNAN
+58 
-68 DGNQPFG
+68 
-75 NGAGIKGN
+75 
-83 LNPTKEISIM
+83 TKAIS
-93 ESRGDSY
+93 
-100 SSRVY
+100 
-105 DFDES
+105 
-110 SILKGSSGGVFSS
+110 L
-123 SDHYA
+123 
-128 GLDGTKFSTASAMS
+128 
-142 NTINKGEGSPYRYVS
+142 
-157 AAAFERTG
+157 
-165 TGREST
+165 
-171 VAYWGATRGS
+171 
-181 GNNDYRMQLNV
+181 
-192 FEKNSGSFNSSSI
+192 
-205 KYGGSDADGAY
+205 
-216 SWMSKLNGYNAEGY
+216 
-230 TAIAASDFD
+230 
-239 GNGKETVVFYDPAKG
+239 
-254 NLKLKSND
+254 
-262 GYYSGASDVLN
+262 
-273 IGNNETLKK
+273 
-282 YFGKTLNEIQALGGT
+282 
-297 DLQHIA
+297 
-303 ENTAMVQ
+303 
-310 LEAADL
+310 
-316 DGKADNKN
+316 
-324 ELIVTVSL
+324 
-332 GNLYNESGITERGS
+332 
-346 VVMVLSKNGNGSWK
+346 
-360 TVWSYQFSHVYA
+360 
-372 ADQPTNE
+372 
-379 YDAGWHLRAAASR
+379 
-392 AEDIDNDGAM
+392 
-402 EIVTA
+402 
-407 GVGADDNG
+407 
-415 NDDNFHDEGYFAVIT
+415 T

-458 VKQDGDNNDQWV
+458 VKQDGDNNTNWV
-470 GTNGEDLWY
+470 GEQSSY
-479 LNPCSLGI
+479 LQYMNPCSLGI
-487 VRFDGRDTVPYIVI
+487 VRFDGRGTVPYIVI

-509 NGKLDAA
+509 NGTLEAA

-522 VNNVLKDRKI
+522 LNNVLKDRTI

-574 YKSDKATGDYQ
+574 YDSNKATGSYQ
-585 STGKGPN
+585 STGKGKN

-628 IADYQG
+628 IADYTG

-653 FEDIEYSNA
+653 FEDIEYNNA

-728 TNSFSAEQAES
+728 TNSFSTEQAES
-739 AVVLICIPVTIY
+739 AVVLICIPVTIH

-756 SADGSKSTMDI
+756 SADGSRSTMDI

-788 QRGDPEIGSDI
+788 QRGDPKIGSDI

-838 SSKSQSVAFETSQ
+838 SSKSQSVEFETSQ

-886 NSISTEGIERSGT
+886 SSISTEGIERSGT
-899 VHDLPSGTT
+899 VHDLPTGTT

-954 TEVTTNSVT
+954 KEVTTNSVT

-1002 DKDGKYMLTDTK
+1002 DKDGKYTLTDTK

-1035 DYTEPLAVTTL
+1035 NYTEPLAVTTL

-1134 SSVVYSNTVTLTVG
+1134 SSVVYSDTVALTVG

-1153 TVLKTSGTGGSATHE
+1153 TVLETSGTGGNATHE
-1168 TTAGETKKTVTA
+1168 TAAGETTKTVTA

-1226 GPNADGVYTGTVS
+1226 GPNANGVYTGTFS
-1239 ATPTA
+1239 GTLTA

-1259 EIGTNGFRKT
+1259 EIGNTGFKRT
-1269 QQTETINGAEYKV
+1269 QETEEINGESYTV
-1282 YTATGVAESAGTQ
+1282 YTASGVAEPAGTQ

-1307 YRKNSDGT
+1307 YRKDSNGNPVEMTGKT
-1315 TIKMQAA
+1315 TI
-1322 DTISDTDTNTY
+1322 DGEVTNTY
-1333 HTDSLTPVYVTENG
+1333 RTDSLTPVYVTENG
-1347 YTVLTYTTEGENP
+1347 YTVLTYTPTAEGE
-1360 TTLTIYELNGTYYS
+1360 TELKIYELNGAYYS
-1374 ESNGTYTSLPLVTG
+1374 KNESTYTSLSLVTG

-1395 KLFKPGAAVTTEVKT
+1395 KLFKPGAAATTQITVSGSKKQVT
-1410 TGNKTQVPG
+1410 G
-1419 DEVTLTA
+1419 DTVTLTA
-1426 TVNVKDGSAANNG
+1426 AVSVEDSGAANNG

-1454 RYPVSKTSGNS
+1454 RYPVSKSSGNS

-1500 YYAKAADDLYEISVS
+1500 YYAKAADDLYEISIS

-1550 YKDGS
+1550 YNDGS

-1594 PITITAPTEKDGSI
+1594 PITVTAPDTRDGTI
-1608 TFTDKDGNAGF
+1608 KFENF
-1619 VNDDDY
+1619 VNDDNY
-1625 KSLFKTE
+1625 ANLFKTE
-1632 GMPTDNTAGVYN
+1632 GMPTDKTAGVYN

-1649 DESISNFAD
+1649 NEPESGNKTDFVNK
-1658 TQAEF
+1658 QAEF
-1663 FSKYTPTLKNSMV
+1663 LSKYTPTLKSSMV
-1676 VVQADTYK
+1676 LVLADTYT
-1684 VTYSNGNNGTLKGY
+1684 VTYSNGNNGTLQGY
-1698 QGDYST
+1698 QGGYST
-1704 SFNSGANIAS
+1704 SFKSGAEIAS

-1722 TPAENYQV
+1722 EPAKNYQV
-1730 WKWTVKSDGQEL
+1730 WKWTVKSDGQDL

-1777 TVSAQSDTYGS
+1777 TVSAQSGENGS
-1788 VTATANGNPLAATSV
+1788 VAAAVNGNPLAATSV

-1809 TFTAAPNTGYVVK
+1809 TFTAAPKKDYVVK

-1891 IGLTDGK
+1891 TGLTDGK
-1898 GEKGSTVTLT
+1898 GEKGSAVTLT

-1924 SESDTWINSSVTG
+1924 SESGTWTDSSVTG
-1937 LSYTIRNLQSNIWVR
+1937 LRYTIRNLQSNIWVR
-1952 VLVNDSAAPTKV
+1952 ALVNDSATPTEV
-1964 HFGIVD
+1964 NFGIVD
-1970 GKGNTVADGGT
+1970 ESGKAVAGGGK
-1981 LTAKYAANGTEI
+1981 LTAKYTANGTEI
-1993 KNDANGANC
+1993 TTGANC
-2002 TTYST
+2002 TTYSS

-2015 TAYEVVSWKVNGNA
+2015 TAYEVVNWTINGTE
-2029 VKADRNGKTVTYT
+2029 VKADRNGKIFTYT
-2042 IDSLTTETTVNVVVR
+2042 IDSLTTPTTVNMVVR
-2057 PKPTVAITPPI
+2057 AKPTVAITQPE
-2068 NDTIKVDYTLKGE
+2068 NGTISVAYTLNGK
-2081 TVTPKD
+2081 TVTPEEEN
-2087 GKYVY
+2087 GKQYVY
-2092 SGTLATVTAA
+2092 SGTKATVTAK
-2102 PKDNNYVATDVKA
+2102 PQDNNYVATDVKA

-2132 KVNGVQTLTVAEI
+2132 KANGVQQVEKVEI
-2145 NADTTFSAVF
+2145 NADTTFSATF
-2155 VEKPVVTIGT
+2155 AEKPVVTIGT
-2165 VMGGTV
+2165 VTGDTVAVKGTVNGKADTALTSGTHVDFGTDLIVTATPESGYVVGTINGSAVNEDKANGAKDKTLEKVGENTEITATFLAKPKVTISTATGGTV
-2171 EVKGTADGT
+2171 EVKGTVDGTEKTLTTGNYVDFGTSLKVTLTPDKGYEVGMMDGVLPAYTDGTGTTTDNKSYAIRNVQNDPTITPVWSAIPTTMVNWSVIDKTPDTNGGT

-2199 DSKDGKLTVYRDSVV
+2199 DSKDGTLTVYRDSVV
-2214 TFTAEPNTGYKTG
+2214 TFTATPNTGYKTG

-2239 PELTITND
+2239 PELTITNN

-2263 DKVTYGF
+2263 NQVTYGF
-2270 QEGSVA
+2270 KKGSAV

-2363 VNFSAKNGTV
+2363 VNFSATNGTV
-2373 TAQANNAPLAT
+2373 TAAAGGTTLAN
-2384 GNSVVGDTSV
+2384 GDSVVGDTSV

-2426 LNITENTTVSAAYTL
+2426 LNITENTMVSAAYTL

-2451 VISDSEDTANGM
+2451 VTSENGT

-2491 KDGYQIKGWYTAADG
+2491 KDGYQVKGWYTAADG
-2506 TTEIADTASEQNSY
+2506 TTEIADTASEQNRY

-2543 TISTTGLGHVTAT
+2543 TISTTGFGHVTAT
-2556 VNGTAA
+2556 VNGTETE
-2562 DITDGKLT
+2562 ITDGKLT

-2579 TAVPNENQYLT
+2579 TAVPDANQYLT

-2611 TKGHIVKAAFAA
+2611 TTGHTVKADFAA

-2658 GIQVEKGKKVVLTV
+2658 GIQVEKGKKVVLRVT
-2672 VPTTGYMVKMWTV
+2672 PKTDYMVEKWTV
-2685 NGTVQDN
+2685 NGTVQNN
-2692 LSNTLTIGNLS
+2692 LSNTLTIENLS
-2703 ENTEVEVAFEPL
+2703 ENTTVEVAFELL

-2727 TVTVVEK
+2727 TISDVKKT
-2734 IPNDYG
+2734 PNDYG
-2740 NENQIRER
+2740 TENQIRER

-2765 LKVNGTNCLA
+2765 LKVNDKDCLTE
-2775 AISNDGN
+2775 IRNDGN

-2789 DNQNGSCTI
+2789 NNQNGSYTI
-2798 TIANVTNSIALE
+2798 TIANVTNNIALE

-2860 TNIQYYDIK
+2860 ANIQYYDIK

-2884 QEHFPASG
+2884 KEHFPANG

-2912 TVIHMFTTDMKGHTI
+2912 TVIHMFTTDMNGHEI
-2927 GDTESITPTN
+2927 GKTESITPVN
-2937 GEDGI
+2937 GTDGI
-2942 SFTVNSLS
+2942 SFTVSSLS
-2950 PFAIGWYKNTAPMPG
+2950 PFAIGWYKNTAPAP
-2965 GGGGGGGAVAP
+2965 GGGGAVAP

-2998 AAGDTVTLTVSDEG
+2998 ATGDTVTLTVSGEG
-3012 TLTVTDSNGKSVAL
+3012 TLTVTDANGKSVAL
-3026 TDLGSGKYTFKM
+3026 TDLGSGKYAFKM

-3086 SIMNGVSGTSFAPN
+3086 SMMNGVSGTSFAPN

>member
-1 MRKRKSAWGAPH
+1 M
-13 VPTEARWG
+13 T
-21 KRGIAL
+21 IT
-27 FLSAAM
+27 
-33 CLSMLPTMALADNNT
+33 SM
-48 AATTDEYGFD
+48 
-58 LSTPSGFNAN
+58 
-68 DGNQPFG
+68 
-75 NGAGIKGN
+75 
-83 LNPTKEISIM
+83 TKAIS
-93 ESRGDSY
+93 
-100 SSRVY
+100 
-105 DFDES
+105 
-110 SILKGSSGGVFSS
+110 L
-123 SDHYA
+123 
-128 GLDGTKFSTASAMS
+128 
-142 NTINKGEGSPYRYVS
+142 
-157 AAAFERTG
+157 
-165 TGREST
+165 
-171 VAYWGATRGS
+171 
-181 GNNDYRMQLNV
+181 
-192 FEKNSGSFNSSSI
+192 
-205 KYGGSDADGAY
+205 
-216 SWMSKLNGYNAEGY
+216 
-230 TAIAASDFD
+230 
-239 GNGKETVVFYDPAKG
+239 
-254 NLKLKSND
+254 
-262 GYYSGASDVLN
+262 
-273 IGNNETLKK
+273 
-282 YFGKTLNEIQALGGT
+282 
-297 DLQHIA
+297 
-303 ENTAMVQ
+303 
-310 LEAADL
+310 
-316 DGKADNKN
+316 
-324 ELIVTVSL
+324 
-332 GNLYNESGITERGS
+332 
-346 VVMVLSKNGNGSWK
+346 
-360 TVWSYQFSHVYA
+360 
-372 ADQPTNE
+372 
-379 YDAGWHLRAAASR
+379 
-392 AEDIDNDGAM
+392 
-402 EIVTA
+402 
-407 GVGADDNG
+407 
-415 NDDNFHDEGYFAVIT
+415 T

-458 VKQDGDNNDQWV
+458 VKQDGDNNTNWV
-470 GTNGEDLWY
+470 GEQSSY
-479 LNPCSLGI
+479 LQYMNPCSLGI
-487 VRFDGRDTVPYIVI
+487 VRFDGRGTVPYIVI

-509 NGKLDAA
+509 NGTLEAA

-522 VNNVLKDRKI
+522 LNNVLKDRTI

-574 YKSDKATGDYQ
+574 YDSNKATGSYQ
-585 STGKGPN
+585 STGKGKN
-592 VMNDTENGLRSCR
+592 VMNDTENGLRICR

-628 IADYQG
+628 IADYTG

-653 FEDIEYSNA
+653 FEDIEYNNA

-728 TNSFSAEQAES
+728 TNSFSTEQAES
-739 AVVLICIPVTIY
+739 AVVLICIPVTIH

-756 SADGSKSTMDI
+756 SADGSRSTMDI

-788 QRGDPEIGSDI
+788 QRGDPKIGSDI

-838 SSKSQSVAFETSQ
+838 SSKSQSVEFETSQ

-886 NSISTEGIERSGT
+886 SSISTEGIERSGT
-899 VHDLPSGTT
+899 VHDLPTGTT

-954 TEVTTNSVT
+954 KEVTTNSVT

-1002 DKDGKYMLTDTK
+1002 DKDGKYTLTDTK

-1035 DYTEPLAVTTL
+1035 NYTEPLAVTTL

-1134 SSVVYSNTVTLTVG
+1134 SSVVYSDTVALTVG

-1153 TVLKTSGTGGSATHE
+1153 TVLETSGTGGNATHE
-1168 TTAGETKKTVTA
+1168 TAAGETTKTVTA

-1226 GPNADGVYTGTVS
+1226 GPNANGVYTGTFS
-1239 ATPTA
+1239 GTLTA

-1259 EIGTNGFRKT
+1259 EIGNTGFKRT
-1269 QQTETINGAEYKV
+1269 QETEEINGESYTV
-1282 YTATGVAESAGTQ
+1282 YTASGVAEPAGTQ

-1307 YRKNSDGT
+1307 YRKDSNGNPVEMTGKT
-1315 TIKMQAA
+1315 TI
-1322 DTISDTDTNTY
+1322 DGEVTNTY
-1333 HTDSLTPVYVTENG
+1333 RTDSLTPVYVTENG
-1347 YTVLTYTTEGENP
+1347 YTVLTYTPTAEGE
-1360 TTLTIYELNGTYYS
+1360 TELKIYELNGAYYS
-1374 ESNGTYTSLPLVTG
+1374 KNESTYTSLSLVTG

-1395 KLFKPGAAVTTEVKT
+1395 KLFKPGAAATTQITVSGSKKQVT
-1410 TGNKTQVPG
+1410 G
-1419 DEVTLTA
+1419 DTVTLTA
-1426 TVNVKDGSAANNG
+1426 AVSVEDSGAANNG

-1454 RYPVSKTSGNS
+1454 RYPVSKSSGNS

-1500 YYAKAADDLYEISVS
+1500 YYAKAADDLYEISIS

-1550 YKDGS
+1550 YNDGS

-1594 PITITAPTEKDGSI
+1594 PITVTAPDTRDGTI
-1608 TFTDKDGNAGF
+1608 KFENF
-1619 VNDDDY
+1619 VNDDNY
-1625 KSLFKTE
+1625 ANLFKTE
-1632 GMPTDNTAGVYN
+1632 GMPTDKTAGVYN

-1649 DESISNFAD
+1649 NEPESGNKTDFVNK
-1658 TQAEF
+1658 QAEF
-1663 FSKYTPTLKNSMV
+1663 LSKYTPTLKSSMV
-1676 VVQADTYK
+1676 LVLADTYT
-1684 VTYSNGNNGTLKGY
+1684 VTYSNGNNGTLQGY
-1698 QGDYST
+1698 QGGYST
-1704 SFNSGANIAS
+1704 SFKSGAEIAS

-1722 TPAENYQV
+1722 EPAKNYQV
-1730 WKWTVKSDGQEL
+1730 WKWTVKSDGQDL

-1777 TVSAQSDTYGS
+1777 TVSAQSGENGS
-1788 VTATANGNPLAATSV
+1788 VAAAVNGNPLAATSV

-1809 TFTAAPNTGYVVK
+1809 TFTAAPKKDYVVK

-1891 IGLTDGK
+1891 TGLTDGK
-1898 GEKGSTVTLT
+1898 GEKGSAVTLT

-1924 SESDTWINSSVTG
+1924 SESGTWTDSSVTG
-1937 LSYTIRNLQSNIWVR
+1937 LRYTIRNLQSNIWVR
-1952 VLVNDSAAPTKV
+1952 ALVNDSATPTEV
-1964 HFGIVD
+1964 NFGIVD
-1970 GKGNTVADGGT
+1970 ESGKAVAGGGK
-1981 LTAKYAANGTEI
+1981 LTAKYTANGTEI
-1993 KNDANGANC
+1993 TTGANC
-2002 TTYST
+2002 TTYSS

-2015 TAYEVVSWKVNGNA
+2015 TAYEVVNWTINGTE
-2029 VKADRNGKTVTYT
+2029 VKADRNGKIFTYT
-2042 IDSLTTETTVNVVVR
+2042 IDSLTTPTTVNMVVR
-2057 PKPTVAITPPI
+2057 AKPTVAITQPE
-2068 NDTIKVDYTLKGE
+2068 NGTISVAYTLNGK
-2081 TVTPKD
+2081 TVTPEEEN
-2087 GKYVY
+2087 GKQYVY
-2092 SGTLATVTAA
+2092 SGTKATVTAK
-2102 PKDNNYVATDVKA
+2102 PQDNNYVATDVKA

-2132 KVNGVQTLTVAEI
+2132 KANGVQQVEKVEI
-2145 NADTTFSAVF
+2145 NADTTFSATF
-2155 VEKPVVTIGT
+2155 AEKPVVTIGT
-2165 VMGGTV
+2165 VTGDTVAVKGTVNGKADTALTSGTHVDFGTDLIVTATPESGYVVGTINGSAVNEDKANGAKDKTLEKVGENTEITATFLAKPKVTISTATGGTV
-2171 EVKGTADGT
+2171 EVKGTVDGTEKTLTTGNYVDFGTSLKVTLTPDKGYEVGMMDGVLPAYTDGTGTTTDNKSYAIRNVQNDPTITPVWSAIPTTMVNWSVIDKTPDTNGGT

-2199 DSKDGKLTVYRDSVV
+2199 DSKDGTLTVYRDSVV
-2214 TFTAEPNTGYKTG
+2214 TFTATPNTGYKTG

-2239 PELTITND
+2239 PELTITNN

-2263 DKVTYGF
+2263 NQVTYGF
-2270 QEGSVA
+2270 KKGSAV

-2363 VNFSAKNGTV
+2363 VNFSATNGTV
-2373 TAQANNAPLAT
+2373 TAAAGGTTLAN
-2384 GNSVVGDTSV
+2384 GDSVVGDTSV

-2426 LNITENTTVSAAYTL
+2426 LNITENTMVSAAYTL

-2451 VISDSEDTANGM
+2451 VTSENGT

-2491 KDGYQIKGWYTAADG
+2491 KDGYQVKGWYTAADG
-2506 TTEIADTASEQNSY
+2506 TTEIADTASEQNRY

-2543 TISTTGLGHVTAT
+2543 TISTTGFGHVTAT
-2556 VNGTAA
+2556 VNGTETE
-2562 DITDGKLT
+2562 ITDGKLT

-2579 TAVPNENQYLT
+2579 TAVPDANQYLT

-2611 TKGHIVKAAFAA
+2611 TTGHTVKADFAA

-2658 GIQVEKGKKVVLTV
+2658 GIQVEKGKKVVLRVT
-2672 VPTTGYMVKMWTV
+2672 PKTDYMVEKWTV
-2685 NGTVQDN
+2685 NGTVQNN
-2692 LSNTLTIGNLS
+2692 LSNTLTIENLS
-2703 ENTEVEVAFEPL
+2703 ENTTVEVAFELL

-2727 TVTVVEK
+2727 TISDVKKT
-2734 IPNDYG
+2734 PNDYG
-2740 NENQIRER
+2740 TENQIRER

-2765 LKVNGTNCLA
+2765 LKVNDKDCLTE
-2775 AISNDGN
+2775 IRNDGN

-2789 DNQNGSCTI
+2789 NNQNGSYTI
-2798 TIANVTNSIALE
+2798 TIANVTNNIALE

-2860 TNIQYYDIK
+2860 ANIQYYDIK

-2884 QEHFPASG
+2884 KEHFPANG

-2912 TVIHMFTTDMKGHTI
+2912 TVIHMFTTDMNGHEI
-2927 GDTESITPTN
+2927 GKTESITPVN
-2937 GEDGI
+2937 GTDGI
-2942 SFTVNSLS
+2942 SFTVSSLS
-2950 PFAIGWYKNTAPMPG
+2950 PFAIGWYKNTAPAP
-2965 GGGGGGGAVAP
+2965 GGGGAVAP

-2988 NIVKADKTKA
+2988 NIIKADKTKA
-2998 AAGDTVTLTVSDEG
+2998 AAGDTVTLTVSGEG
-3012 TLTVTDSNGKSVAL
+3012 TLTVTDANGKSVAL
-3026 TDLGSGKYTFKM
+3026 TDLGSGKYAFKM

-3117 KPQSASASFSDV
+3117 KPQSASTSFSDV

-3201 YAIPALQ
+3201 YAISALQ

-3233 EIAAIMQRWCE
+3233 EIAVIMQRWCE